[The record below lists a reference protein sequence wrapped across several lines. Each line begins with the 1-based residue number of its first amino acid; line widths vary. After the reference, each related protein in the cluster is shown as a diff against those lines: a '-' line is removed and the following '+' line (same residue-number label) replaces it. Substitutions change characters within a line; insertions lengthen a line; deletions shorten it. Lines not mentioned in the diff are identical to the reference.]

1 MAVSFFKIKCY
12 VQLYLLVLHFSLLL
26 KKSFSFQFQ
35 QHVEIDHQ
43 MFQELISIMNPIYEY
58 FTGSSWP
65 VFLLFIVLSMLIQG
79 HFLISLISKA
89 GWEAVLVNPF
99 TLNILTK
106 IHVNTSVCLPYISYK
121 FCCENL
127 CWIKWYSPFLLKMFF
142 LFSCLGSVILY
153 WYCMEKF
160 CLGHS
165 SEWKDSN
172 QFSIN
177 CNPKNLFTQNLKVGT
192 FRVA

>member
-65 VFLLFIVLSMLIQG
+65 VFLSIVLSMLIQG
-79 HFLISLISKA
+79 QFLISLISKA

-99 TLNILTK
+99 TLNILTT
-106 IHVNTSVCLPYISYK
+106 IHINTSVCLSAIYFI
-121 FCCENL
+121 
-127 CWIKWYSPFLLKMFF
+127 
-142 LFSCLGSVILY
+142 
-153 WYCMEKF
+153 
-160 CLGHS
+160 
-165 SEWKDSN
+165 
-172 QFSIN
+172 
-177 CNPKNLFTQNLKVGT
+177 
-192 FRVA
+192 

>member
-12 VQLYLLVLHFSLLL
+12 VQLFLLVLHFSLLL

-43 MFQELISIMNPIYEY
+43 MFQELISIMNPIYKY

-79 HFLISLISKA
+79 QFLISLISKA

-99 TLNILTK
+99 TLNILTT
-106 IHVNTSVCLPYISYK
+106 IQVNTSVCLPYISYK

-127 CWIKWYSPFLLKMFF
+127 VLDQVIFLLLTENVFP
-142 LFSCLGSVILY
+142 ILMPWQRHIVLVLY
-153 WYCMEKF
+153 GEILSWS
-160 CLGHS
+160 L
-165 SEWKDSN
+165 
-172 QFSIN
+172 
-177 CNPKNLFTQNLKVGT
+177 LRVKV
-192 FRVA
+192 FKPVLHKL

>member
-1 MAVSFFKIKCY
+1 MAVSFFEIKCY

-58 FTGSSWP
+58 FTGSSWS

-106 IHVNTSVCLPYISYK
+106 IHINTSVCLPYISYK

-127 CWIKWYSPFLLKMFF
+127 VLDQVIFPLLTDNVFPILMPW
-142 LFSCLGSVILY
+142 LSHIVLILY
-153 WYCMEKF
+153 GEILSWS
-160 CLGHS
+160 LQ
-165 SEWKDSN
+165 DSN

-177 CNPKNLFTQNLKVGT
+177 CNPKNLFTQNLRVGT

>member
-12 VQLYLLVLHFSLLL
+12 VQLYLLVLHFPLSL

-58 FTGSSWP
+58 FTGSSWS

-89 GWEAVLVNPF
+89 GWEAVLINLF

-127 CWIKWYSPFLLKMFF
+127 VLDQVIFPLLTKNIFPILMPWQ
-142 LFSCLGSVILY
+142 LHIVLILY
-153 WYCMEKF
+153 GEILSWSL
-160 CLGHS
+160 LGVNGFKPVLH
-165 SEWKDSN
+165 KLY
-172 QFSIN
+172 
-177 CNPKNLFTQNLKVGT
+177 PKNLFTKYLWVGT

>member
-58 FTGSSWP
+58 FTGSSWS

-106 IHVNTSVCLPYISYK
+106 IHVNTVCHI
-121 FCCENL
+121 FHINFVVRIW
-127 CWIKWYSPFLLKMFF
+127 CWIKWYFPFLLIMFF
-142 LFSCLGSVILY
+142 LFSCLGWVILY

-165 SEWKDSN
+165 RIQTSS
-172 QFSIN
+172 
-177 CNPKNLFTQNLKVGT
+177 L
-192 FRVA
+192 

>member
-12 VQLYLLVLHFSLLL
+12 VQLYLLVLHFPLSL

-58 FTGSSWP
+58 FTWSSWS
-65 VFLLFIVLSMLIQG
+65 VFLLFIALLSMLIQG

-89 GWEAVLVNPF
+89 GWEAVLINLF

-106 IHVNTSVCLPYISYK
+106 IHVNTVCHMCHIN
-121 FCCENL
+121 FVVRIW
-127 CWIKWYSPFLLKMFF
+127 CWIKWYSPYLPKIYF
-142 LFSCLGSVILY
+142 LFSCLGSFILY
-153 WYCMEKF
+153 WYYMEKF

-165 SEWKDSN
+165 LE
-172 QFSIN
+172 
-177 CNPKNLFTQNLKVGT
+177 
-192 FRVA
+192 

>member
-12 VQLYLLVLHFSLLL
+12 VQLFLLVLHFSLLL

-99 TLNILTK
+99 TLNILTT
-106 IHVNTSVCLPYISYK
+106 IQVNTSVCLPYISYK

-127 CWIKWYSPFLLKMFF
+127 VLDQVIFPLLTENVFPILMPWQRHIV
-142 LFSCLGSVILY
+142 LILY
-153 WYCMEKF
+153 GEILSWS
-160 CLGHS
+160 L
-165 SEWKDSN
+165 
-172 QFSIN
+172 
-177 CNPKNLFTQNLKVGT
+177 L
-192 FRVA
+192 RVKGFKPVLHKL

>member
-89 GWEAVLVNPF
+89 GWEAVLINLF

-106 IHVNTSVCLPYISYK
+106 IHINTVLQYVSYK

-127 CWIKWYSPFLLKMFF
+127 VLDQVIFPLLTKNIFPILMPWQ
-142 LFSCLGSVILY
+142 LHIVLILY
-153 WYCMEKF
+153 GEILSWSL
-160 CLGHS
+160 LGVKGFKPVLH
-165 SEWKDSN
+165 K
-172 QFSIN
+172 
-177 CNPKNLFTQNLKVGT
+177 L
-192 FRVA
+192 